1 LIRILTKVLLI
12 SGLALLFYS
21 CNAVKRVDD
30 NQLLLTENTVIADG
44 QEVKDKA
51 ALSQISQKPNTSL
64 LGLPIGIYIYNLADP
79 KPDSTFNKWLHKRPR
94 REENL
99 IRFFS
104 RKQVEKM
111 GKSYV
116 GFNKWIQDN
125 GTAPVIIEREKAQKS
140 LDRLIE
146 YYASFGWFNAKGDFE
161 IIPDEKKEKR
171 GVVSYNLQ
179 RRKPYIIDS
188 IATEISSPIVD
199 SLFSLSRN
207 SSLIKQG
214 KQFSNN
220 DFVNERDRLSIQFRN
235 SGLYYFDQDYISF
248 QADTVKTGHKANV
261 TYIIP
266 DREITEGDSTRREPF
281 KIHKIN
287 KVRIITDYSYENK
300 DKVLSDSTSYNGYEL
315 YAYDKIDYKPKAIT
329 DAVSIE
335 RGEIFR
341 DIDRSLTY
349 NQISELGVFRYP
361 NIDYQPDPADST
373 ETGLI
378 ASILLSPRKKYTLGF
393 NFDVIPI
400 ESPIQQFGMGGNA
413 SMLIRNV
420 FRRAEILEFSLR
432 GNVGSSKDAADR
444 ESRFFDILDVGGDV
458 RLSFP
463 RILFPIST
471 EGFIKKFMS
480 PKTTLS
486 AGINVQTNI
495 GLDRENSNV
504 VMGYSWKP
512 TRIHTNAFDLFN
524 LQYVRN
530 LNSSNYYNVYRSE
543 YERLNNIAREVGYE
557 FENEDE
563 LLVVPDETTSFVRLF
578 FQPDNGLDISRA
590 QTDEVLSLE
599 QRRVRLTE
607 NNLIMSTSYTWTR
620 DSREGVLDNSF
631 SRLQF
636 KVEGAGNLLSTL
648 SSVAGVEKN
657 SDGNYKVFGVVFS
670 QYAKFEIN
678 YIRHW
683 EIDKQNILAFRFFGG
698 IAIPYGNSTSIP
710 FVRSYFAGGAN
721 DNRGWRPYDLGPG
734 SSGSVLDFNEA
745 NFKLAINGEYRFP
758 ILGSIKGAI
767 FADAGNIW
775 NVFDDIDIPSFRFDG
790 FKDLSEIALATGF
803 GIRYDFGF
811 FVLRLDTG
819 FKTYNPAL
827 PEGARWFKQYNFS
840 NAVYNIGINYP
851 F

>member
-341 DIDRSLTY
+341 DIDRSL
-349 NQISELGVFRYP
+349 F
-361 NIDYQPDPADST
+361 
-373 ETGLI
+373 
-378 ASILLSPRKKYTLGF
+378 
-393 NFDVIPI
+393 
-400 ESPIQQFGMGGNA
+400 
-413 SMLIRNV
+413 
-420 FRRAEILEFSLR
+420 
-432 GNVGSSKDAADR
+432 
-444 ESRFFDILDVGGDV
+444 
-458 RLSFP
+458 
-463 RILFPIST
+463 
-471 EGFIKKFMS
+471 
-480 PKTTLS
+480 
-486 AGINVQTNI
+486 
-495 GLDRENSNV
+495 
-504 VMGYSWKP
+504 
-512 TRIHTNAFDLFN
+512 
-524 LQYVRN
+524 
-530 LNSSNYYNVYRSE
+530 
-543 YERLNNIAREVGYE
+543 
-557 FENEDE
+557 
-563 LLVVPDETTSFVRLF
+563 
-578 FQPDNGLDISRA
+578 
-590 QTDEVLSLE
+590 
-599 QRRVRLTE
+599 
-607 NNLIMSTSYTWTR
+607 
-620 DSREGVLDNSF
+620 
-631 SRLQF
+631 
-636 KVEGAGNLLSTL
+636 VEGQKHH
-648 SSVAGVEKN
+648 EK
-657 SDGNYKVFGVVFS
+657 F
-670 QYAKFEIN
+670 
-678 YIRHW
+678 
-683 EIDKQNILAFRFFGG
+683 
-698 IAIPYGNSTSIP
+698 
-710 FVRSYFAGGAN
+710 
-721 DNRGWRPYDLGPG
+721 
-734 SSGSVLDFNEA
+734 DFIER
-745 NFKLAINGEYRFP
+745 KY
-758 ILGSIKGAI
+758 
-767 FADAGNIW
+767 
-775 NVFDDIDIPSFRFDG
+775 
-790 FKDLSEIALATGF
+790 
-803 GIRYDFGF
+803 
-811 FVLRLDTG
+811 
-819 FKTYNPAL
+819 
-827 PEGARWFKQYNFS
+827 
-840 NAVYNIGINYP
+840 
-851 F
+851 